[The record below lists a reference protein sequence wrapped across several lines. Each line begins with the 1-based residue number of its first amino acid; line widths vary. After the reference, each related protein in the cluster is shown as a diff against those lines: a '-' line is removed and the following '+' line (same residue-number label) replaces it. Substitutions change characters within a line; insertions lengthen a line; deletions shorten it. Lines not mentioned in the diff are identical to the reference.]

1 MNDHSAQLSLGRKK
15 IAADLRTLIA
25 DTEELLSLTARAS
38 GDQIDVLRARLRS
51 QLDEA
56 KVSLADASD
65 MARAKYQVAAE
76 NADQYVRD
84 NPWQSVGI
92 GVGVGILLGVLA
104 AR

>member
-25 DTEELLSLTARAS
+25 DTEELLSLTASAS

-76 NADQYVRD
+76 NADQYVHD